1 MRNRNPL
8 IIISPARPPALDESA
23 GRPGFAS
30 LVARVFGT
38 SLVLLALGGV
48 CVLSLGALGL

>member
-8 IIISPARPPALDESA
+8 IVISPAMPPGIDESERRQ
-23 GRPGFAS
+23 GLGS

-38 SLVLLALGGV
+38 SLVLLGLGAV